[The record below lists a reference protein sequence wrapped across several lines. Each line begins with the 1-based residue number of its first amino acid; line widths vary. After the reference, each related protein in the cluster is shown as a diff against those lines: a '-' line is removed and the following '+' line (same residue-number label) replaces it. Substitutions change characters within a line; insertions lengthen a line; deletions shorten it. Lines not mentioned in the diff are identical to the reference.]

1 MEEQVIT
8 EQQYKTYKASYGCL
22 MALYVLVIIGA
33 AFSVIGVIGA
43 IAFSATIVITLVSFA
58 SMIASLIALHMLLF
72 NKNPERKNAI
82 AGTMLAYAL
91 VSAGA
96 GIASLVEGLDN
107 YSFLFTFSN
116 PLFDFSNEFLG
127 KPGYVGVL
135 YILAS
140 ILYIVT
146 SALFIFMALRLLK
159 KTKDEL
165 YGAARY
171 KTIFILL
178 AATMYAYVYLQF
190 FASMPLNNPLGSAIA
205 GGIIMGLAMVLAL
218 TPQFVLFKAL
228 DDEAYYENF
237 IAVHPDT
244 AIRRYE
250 TAKYRPAAR
259 PKTARYCMY
268 CGAALMPGANFC
280 RQCGKNISSKTKNIE
295 AE

>member
-96 GIASLVEGLDN
+96 GIASMAN

-116 PLFDFSNEFLG
+116 PLFDFSNGFLG
-127 KPGYVGVL
+127 TPGYVDIL
-135 YILAS
+135 YILAIIS
-140 ILYIVT
+140 YIVT
-146 SALFIFMALRLLK
+146 SVLFIFMALRLMK
-159 KTKDEL
+159 KTKGEL
-165 YGAARY
+165 YGTSPY

-178 AATMYAYVYLQF
+178 VVTIYAYVYLQL
-190 FASMPLNNPLGSAIA
+190 FASMPLSNPYLIGFAIA

-259 PKTARYCMY
+259 PETARYCMY